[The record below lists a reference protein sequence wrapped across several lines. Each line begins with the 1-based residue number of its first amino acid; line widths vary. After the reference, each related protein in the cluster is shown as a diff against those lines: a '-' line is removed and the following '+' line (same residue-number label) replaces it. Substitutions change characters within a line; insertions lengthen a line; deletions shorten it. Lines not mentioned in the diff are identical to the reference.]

1 MKQVIVMAILAI
13 AFSMPALA
21 DQVTLKN
28 GDKISGQ
35 VLTYAGGIC
44 LFDAKYGGLMKLPY
58 EQIVGL
64 SIDKPVQV
72 IFGEDERLSG
82 ILKFDET
89 SQVLTSKTVGEVRL
103 PITDISQ
110 IRRDFAEEKAV

>member
-1 MKQVIVMAILAI
+1 MKRVLAAVIQAIV
-13 AFSMPALA
+13 FSMPALA

-28 GDKISGQ
+28 GDKMSGQ
-35 VLTYAGGIC
+35 VLTYAEGIC

-72 IFGEDERLSG
+72 VFAEDERLSG

-89 SQVLTSKTVGEVRL
+89 SQILTSKTVGEVRL
-103 PITDISQ
+103 TITDISQ
-110 IRRDFAEEKAV
+110 IR